1 MLNERLKRFAL
12 AYFQNSPK
20 GPPKPH
26 TLMALNG
33 AITPRDECLEVFAFA
48 LCANASCSARKWS
61 RKRFRFSRLTQL
73 CAFASLKHQ
82 MLASVMSMQA
92 WPRLSAY
99 AFVRFYFVQMPV
111 ARLGYRL
118 ASNPASLALRNCV
131 LPRRSAYAFVYF
143 AAAALSNSLPKCQ
156 WKIFCVLGGFRPR
169 GINLECTLM
178 QRAWD
183 NYGRYL

>member
-1 MLNERLKRFAL
+1 MVPFHLGMNVPRCLHLHYVQMPVARLG
-12 AYFQNSPK
+12 N
-20 GPPKPH
+20 GPASGSAS
-26 TLMALNG
+26 L
-33 AITPRDECLEVFAFA
+33 A
-48 LCANASCSARKWS
+48 LCNCV
-61 RKRFRFSRLTQL
+61 L
-73 CAFASLKHQ
+73 
-82 MLASVMSMQA
+82 
-92 WPRLSAY
+92 PRLSAY
-99 AFVRFYFVQMPV
+99 AFVRFYFMQMPV

-156 WKIFCVLGGFRPR
+156 WKIFCVSGVFLPR

-183 NYGRYL
+183 NYGRFL